1 METLE
6 NLLGEKLSIVTGNH
20 DGNEAELKFIKKL
33 ADGFGEKSSQD
44 NINNQTKV
52 ISDFLQSRPNS
63 IERIKNICVAN
74 QLVMTYI
81 IDNYTKENNPTE
93 SSVVTYNKNNE
104 QWSNW
109 YNYFYGIILGIEEV
123 RKNERESNYKLQKDE
138 LMAIK
143 KEIEETCY
151 LFQANHGDMKGG
163 AYVLQAITL
172 VFIATAAIVNSQG
185 FKLPSQLP
193 LDTSTLPS
201 HTTLSDDVTSAASI
215 IVPVAG
221 GIAAAVA
228 GDLDAAT
235 TILQNTL
242 YAEGAVVG
250 FDAIGLKFLGLTND
264 AQSKN
269 YGKIANEIATQFRRF
284 IQSSKGIV
292 TPSAL
297 ISETL
302 NNQFNEKIIKVGDKV
317 IAKNTPDFK
326 AIQNSFKFVTSMAE
340 TIVFEDYAQ
349 TYIAEWYK
357 NSMQSDNPAA
367 DGKGPFVSLG
377 IGSGK
382 KIDFAKASEPFKT
395 FVNNIE
401 IKQKALLQQAN
412 LDANDITDI
421 RTLMSDFEKLYF
433 NNEITIDKNTMNKIK
448 SLNDGINDGKNGD
461 ILDIFKKAKFFDDI
475 KKDWDTF
482 KDNIDGVELNIG
494 MNWFLWG
501 IKYIGTLSL
510 PLLYI
515 YFKATANNNN
525 NNTTWMEWLGSF
537 TGKKQEG
544 GKKIK
549 RKRKTKSKK
558 KQKRK
563 TKKNQ
568 KRSNKRRLK

>member
-1 METLE
+1 MEELE
-6 NLLGEKLSIVTGNH
+6 NLLGEKLSIVTGKY
-20 DGNEAELKFIKKL
+20 DGNKKELKFIENL
-33 ADGFGEKSSQD
+33 ADGFGEKSSQE
-44 NINNQTKV
+44 NIAKQQMV
-52 ISDFLQSRPNS
+52 ISDFLESS
-63 IERIKNICVAN
+63 DDGIERIKNICVAN
-74 QLVMTYI
+74 QVVMTYI

-93 SSVVTYNKNNE
+93 SSVVTYNQINKE
-104 QWSNW
+104 MSNW

-123 RKNERESNYKLQKDE
+123 RKNEREYNYKLQKDE
-138 LMAIK
+138 LKAIK
-143 KEIEETCY
+143 EEIETTCY
-151 LFQANHGDMKGG
+151 FFEQSKGNMRG
-163 AYVLQAITL
+163 GSSVLQVITITL
-172 VFIATAAIVNSQG
+172 VFMATAAIVSSQG

-193 LDTSTLPS
+193 LETSTLPS

-215 IVPVAG
+215 IVPIAG

-264 AQSKN
+264 AQRQN
-269 YGKIANEIATQFRRF
+269 YGKIANEIATQLRSF
-284 IQSSKGIV
+284 ILTGKSLV
-292 TPSAL
+292 TEVAL

-302 NNQFNEKIIKVGDKV
+302 NNQFNEKIIKVGGNV
-317 IAKNTPDFK
+317 ITKDTPDFK

-357 NSMQSDNPAA
+357 NSNQSDNPAA
-367 DGKGPFVSLG
+367 DGKGPLANLG

-382 KIDFAKASEPFKT
+382 KIDFATASEPFKT

-401 IKQKALLQQAN
+401 KKQNALLQEAK

-421 RTLMSDFEKLYF
+421 KTLMSDFEKLYY
-433 NNEITIDKNTMNKIK
+433 NNEITIDENTMNKIR
-448 SLNDGINDGKNGD
+448 SLSDGINKGGDGGV
-461 ILDIFKKAKFFDDI
+461 LDIFKKAKFFDDI
-475 KKDWDTF
+475 KKDWDMF
-482 KDNIDGVELNIG
+482 KDHIDGVELNIG

-525 NNTTWMEWLGSF
+525 KTWMQWLGSF
-537 TGKKQEG
+537 IGKKQEG